1 VKLAEALPSQ
11 RVLRIGLLAAGVVA
25 VVATL
30 ALGGWFWYRSQ
41 ESRGLVA
48 LAEAS
53 NLAQQAQGPG
63 ATVEARERAIKA
75 LEAVVSGYPRLSAG
89 GQAAYQLG
97 NLRYAAGQYPAAR
110 GAYEVALAKGA
121 SGTVRTLAAVG
132 IGYTWESENSYDR
145 ASAAYEA
152 AARSTG
158 SKDFLYE
165 ESLMDLARTQEL
177 GGKPSAALDTYK
189 RLLKEVPG
197 TRRGSEIQSRVASLQ
212 SRPAK

>member
-1 VKLAEALPSQ
+1 MPILITFVIF
-11 RVLRIGLLAAGVVA
+11 VTVVA
-25 VVATL
+25 VASTIGMRIYVRPKEAMERVVGVMAAEQAPAHPSLAFHDLIKRMGNFVPQSPKDVTVMRRRLIRAGVRNEGALKILYGAKAILGLTL
-30 ALGGWFWYRSQ
+30 PLIAAS
-41 ESRGLVA
+41 LVA
-48 LAEAS
+48 GSSTEAG
-53 NLAQQAQGPG
+53 NKIA
-63 ATVEARERAIKA
+63 AI
-75 LEAVVSGYPRLSAG
+75 
-89 GQAAYQLG
+89 
-97 NLRYAAGQYPAAR
+97 
-110 GAYEVALAKGA
+110 
-121 SGTVRTLAAVG
+121 LAAVG

>member
-110 GAYEVALAKGA
+110 GAYEVALAKGV